1 MQINNNRKNLDTDN
15 NNNNQAPN
23 IEEERDL
30 ELENIVGNLMIAQYQ
45 VDKLRS
51 RLSERVGGYSSAS
64 NKKTSVHVF
73 KHNEKWYKVTTKVEE
88 VSLDSNNNVVKPVHN
103 RQFS

>member
-1 MQINNNRKNLDTDN
+1 MINKNR
-15 NNNNQAPN
+15 APN

-51 RLSERVGGYSSAS
+51 RLSERISGYGSISY
-64 NKKTSVHVF
+64 KKGSVHVF
-73 KHNEKWYKVTTKVEE
+73 KHNEKWYKVSTKVEE
-88 VSLDSNNNVVKPVHN
+88 VTLNNSNNVIKP
-103 RQFS
+103 

>member
-1 MQINNNRKNLDTDN
+1 MLRMQIKNNRKILN
-15 NNNNQAPN
+15 NNNLAPN

-51 RLSERVGGYSSAS
+51 RLSERVGGYGSAS
-64 NKKTSVHVF
+64 NKKASVHVF
-73 KHNEKWYKVTTKVEE
+73 KHDEKWYKVSTNIQE
-88 VSLDSNNNVVKPVHN
+88 VNLDSNAM
-103 RQFS
+103 Q

>member
-1 MQINNNRKNLDTDN
+1 LNNKNR
-15 NNNNQAPN
+15 APN

-51 RLSERVGGYSSAS
+51 RLSERISGYGSISY
-64 NKKTSVHVF
+64 KKGSVHVF
-73 KHNEKWYKVTTKVEE
+73 KHNEKWYKVSTKVEE
-88 VSLDSNNNVVKPVHN
+88 VTLNNSNNVIKP
-103 RQFS
+103 

>member
-1 MQINNNRKNLDTDN
+1 MNNNS
-15 NNNNQAPN
+15 QAPN

-51 RLSERVGGYSSAS
+51 RLSERIGSRYGSAS
-64 NKKTSVHVF
+64 NKKASVHVF
-73 KHNEKWYKVTTKVEE
+73 KHDDKWYKVTTRVEE
-88 VSLDSNNNVVKPVHN
+88 IHLDSNNVEVLICK
-103 RQFS
+103 RS

>member
-1 MQINNNRKNLDTDN
+1 LINKNR
-15 NNNNQAPN
+15 APN

-51 RLSERVGGYSSAS
+51 RLSERISGYGSISY
-64 NKKTSVHVF
+64 KKGSVHVF
-73 KHNEKWYKVTTKVEE
+73 KHNEKWYKVSTKVEE
-88 VSLDSNNNVVKPVHN
+88 VSLNNSNNVIKP
-103 RQFS
+103 

>member
-1 MQINNNRKNLDTDN
+1 MNNKH
-15 NNNNQAPN
+15 QAPN

-51 RLSERVGGYSSAS
+51 RLSERISGYGSISY
-64 NKKTSVHVF
+64 KKASVHVF
-73 KHNEKWYKVTTKVEE
+73 KHNDKWYKVTTKVDEMAVADMKE
-88 VSLDSNNNVVKPVHN
+88 DEIYPKTTK
-103 RQFS
+103 

>member
-1 MQINNNRKNLDTDN
+1 LINKNR
-15 NNNNQAPN
+15 APN

-51 RLSERVGGYSSAS
+51 RLSERISGYGSISY
-64 NKKTSVHVF
+64 KKGSVHVF
-73 KHNEKWYKVTTKVEE
+73 KHNEKWYKVSTKVEE
-88 VSLDSNNNVVKPVHN
+88 VTLNSSNNNATQP
-103 RQFS
+103 

>member
-1 MQINNNRKNLDTDN
+1 LNNK
-15 NNNNQAPN
+15 NQAPN

-51 RLSERVGGYSSAS
+51 RLSERINGYGSIS
-64 NKKTSVHVF
+64 NKKASVHVF
-73 KHNEKWYKVTTKVEE
+73 KHNEKWYKVSTKIEE
-88 VSLDSNNNVVKPVHN
+88 VSLNSNNVMKP
-103 RQFS
+103 

>member
-1 MQINNNRKNLDTDN
+1 LNNKH
-15 NNNNQAPN
+15 QAPN

-51 RLSERVGGYSSAS
+51 RLSERINGYGSIR
-64 NKKTSVHVF
+64 NKKVSMHVF
-73 KHNEKWYKVTTKVEE
+73 KHNEKWYKVSTKVEE
-88 VSLDSNNNVVKPVHN
+88 VSLNSNNVIKP
-103 RQFS
+103 

>member
-1 MQINNNRKNLDTDN
+1 MLRMQIKNNRKILN
-15 NNNNQAPN
+15 NNNLAPN

-51 RLSERVGGYSSAS
+51 RLSERISGYGSISY
-64 NKKTSVHVF
+64 KKVSVHVF
-73 KHNEKWYKVTTKVEE
+73 KHNEKRYKVSTKVEE
-88 VSLDSNNNVVKPVHN
+88 VTLNNSNSDCIIKP
-103 RQFS
+103 

>member
-1 MQINNNRKNLDTDN
+1 MINKNR
-15 NNNNQAPN
+15 APN

-51 RLSERVGGYSSAS
+51 RLSERISGYGSISY
-64 NKKTSVHVF
+64 KKVSVHVF
-73 KHNEKWYKVTTKVEE
+73 KHNEKWYKVSTKVEE
-88 VSLDSNNNVVKPVHN
+88 VTLNNSNNVIKP
-103 RQFS
+103 

>member
-1 MQINNNRKNLDTDN
+1 MQINNNRKNWNTDN
-15 NNNNQAPN
+15 NNTEAPN

-51 RLSERVGGYSSAS
+51 RLSERVGGYGSAS
-64 NKKTSVHVF
+64 NKKASVHVF

-88 VSLDSNNNVVKPVHN
+88 VSLDSNAM
-103 RQFS
+103 Q

>member
-1 MQINNNRKNLDTDN
+1 MNNKNR
-15 NNNNQAPN
+15 APN

-51 RLSERVGGYSSAS
+51 RLSERISGYGSISY
-64 NKKTSVHVF
+64 KKGSVHVF
-73 KHNEKWYKVTTKVEE
+73 KHNEKWYKVSTKVEE
-88 VSLDSNNNVVKPVHN
+88 VSLNSKSDSIIKP
-103 RQFS
+103 

>member
-1 MQINNNRKNLDTDN
+1 MINKNR
-15 NNNNQAPN
+15 APN

-51 RLSERVGGYSSAS
+51 RLSERISGYGSISY
-64 NKKTSVHVF
+64 KKGSVHVF
-73 KHNEKWYKVTTKVEE
+73 KHNEKWYKVSTKVEE
-88 VSLDSNNNVVKPVHN
+88 VSLNNSNSDCIIKP
-103 RQFS
+103 

>member
-1 MQINNNRKNLDTDN
+1 MQINNNRKRSS
-15 NNNNQAPN
+15 NNNQAPN

-51 RLSERVGGYSSAS
+51 RLSERIGGYGSAS
-64 NKKTSVHVF
+64 NKKASVHVF
-73 KHNEKWYKVTTKVEE
+73 KHNDKWYKVTTKVEE
-88 VSLDSNNNVVKPVHN
+88 MTVDYHDMIEDDVK
-103 RQFS
+103 

>member
-1 MQINNNRKNLDTDN
+1 MLRMQIKNNRKSLN
-15 NNNNQAPN
+15 NNNNQDPN

-51 RLSERVGGYSSAS
+51 RLSERVGGYGSAS
-64 NKKTSVHVF
+64 NKKASVHVF
-73 KHNEKWYKVTTKVEE
+73 KHNEKWYKVSTNIQE
-88 VSLDSNNNVVKPVHN
+88 VSLDSNAM
-103 RQFS
+103 Q

>member
-1 MQINNNRKNLDTDN
+1 MQINNNRKNWNRDN
-15 NNNNQAPN
+15 NNNTEAPN

-51 RLSERVGGYSSAS
+51 RLSERTVGYGSAS
-64 NKKTSVHVF
+64 NKKASVHVF
-73 KHNEKWYKVTTKVEE
+73 KHNDKWYKVTTKVEE
-88 VSLDSNNNVVKPVHN
+88 VSLDSNNNNNNVVKP
-103 RQFS
+103 